1 MVKGCHS
8 VLLHKKDTFRQCK
21 IHINVNLEIFICA
34 MILAPLLFHKNLR
47 DGTLIKT

>member
-8 VLLHKKDTFRQCK
+8 VLLHKRDTLRQCE
-21 IHINVNLEIFICA
+21 IHNNVRLVTFICA
-34 MILAPLLFHKNLR
+34 MILALLLFHKNLR